1 MNGRNL
7 NSDGDIYVS
16 GTGVSR
22 CSSYA
27 ETVMLAI
34 RTQLKTFKGECFSDE
49 DAGVPWYDDILGSS
63 TSSIDNIRQEIREKI
78 ESVEGVDKI
87 TSMSMNVNKR
97 KISGSYTVRLDDGT
111 TASGSY

>member
-27 ETVMLAI
+27 ETVILNI
-34 RTQLKTFKGECFSDE
+34 RTQMKTFEGECFSDE
-49 DAGVPWYDDILGSS
+49 DAGVPWYDDVLGVS
-63 TSSIDNIRQEIREKI
+63 TSALDNIRQEIREKI

-87 TSMSMNVNKR
+87 TSMSMSVNKR
-97 KISGSYTVRLDDGT
+97 KMSGSYTVSLDDGT
-111 TASGSY
+111 TASGTY